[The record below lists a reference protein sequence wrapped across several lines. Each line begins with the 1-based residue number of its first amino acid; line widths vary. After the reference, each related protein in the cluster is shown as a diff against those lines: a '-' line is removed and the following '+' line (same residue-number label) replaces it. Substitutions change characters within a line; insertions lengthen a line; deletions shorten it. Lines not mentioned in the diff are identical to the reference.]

1 MKAIQSKSKQN
12 QRQSAASIYGGKPN
26 KANKKQ
32 SRNKIKVNPEILR
45 RDHNLIKKNQSKIKD
60 NQELLRSDHSHIK
73 QIKAKSKTISSS

>member
-32 SRNKIKVNPEILR
+32 SRNKIKVNPELLR
-45 RDHNLIKKNQSKIKD
+45 RDHNHIKK
-60 NQELLRSDHSHIK
+60 
-73 QIKAKSKTISSS
+73 IKAKSKTISSSSGAITAT